1 LSSCDFEKSEIELIV
16 LNVLQ
21 QYQAQLQ
28 AQLQAQA
35 QAQLQAQAQAQSQTE
50 TETDTVTNTIENS
63 GNSLAVALGAS
74 VDFTII
80 AVAFLIFLL
89 LQSGAITAATAAAYV
104 DKLID
109 SRKTDSSSVS
119 SLIDELK
126 GLVK

>member
-35 QAQLQAQAQAQSQTE
+35 QGQVQGQAQSE
-50 TETDTVTNTIENS
+50 NEEINNTIENS
-63 GNSLAVALGAS
+63 GNSIAVALGAS

-89 LQSGAITAATAAAYV
+89 LQSGAITATTAAAYV